1 MAAYSYTAFDNNGLK
16 KKGYISANSEREA
29 RKLIKDLNLTPLKV
43 SHSNAKINNKIKVKN
58 KDIVI
63 MTRQLSTL

>member
-29 RKLIKDLNLTPLKV
+29 RKLIKDLN
-43 SHSNAKINNKIKVKN
+43 
-58 KDIVI
+58 
-63 MTRQLSTL
+63 